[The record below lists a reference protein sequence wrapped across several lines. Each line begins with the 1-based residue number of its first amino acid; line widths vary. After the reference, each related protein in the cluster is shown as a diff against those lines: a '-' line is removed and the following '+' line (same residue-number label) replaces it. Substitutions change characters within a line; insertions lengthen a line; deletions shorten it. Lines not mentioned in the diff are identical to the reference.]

1 MALEGA
7 RVKTIATQLKGGF
20 DELEIVAG
28 HRRAAHGVG
37 LGVEETGLNE
47 LADECGRN
55 LGLRRHLVDGM
66 ICLGKR
72 VVFGLGGLLCGLL
85 RISVA
90 VKDAQICIGRRV
102 KLFLDDRQ
110 RIELRLL
117 HLEDGLE
124 TRNVVVR
131 VHAVAALGALRR
143 NKALALQ
150 ETHLRHR
157 DVGMV
162 DLELFDDLA
171 DSVLGFIRHRVCS
184 PTGTR
189 RLLSA
194 C

>member
-1 MALEGA
+1 MALEGT
-7 RVKTIATQLKGGF
+7 RVKTAATQLKGGLH
-20 DELEIVAG
+20 ESKVAARHG
-28 HRRAAHGVG
+28 RTAHGVR
-37 LGVEETGLNE
+37 LGVEETGLDE
-47 LADECGRN
+47 LAHKCGRN
-55 LGLRRHLVDGM
+55 LGLCRHLVDGM

-72 VVFGLGGLLCGLL
+72 VVFGLGGFLCGLL

-90 VKDAQICIGRRV
+90 VKDAQICIGKRI
-102 KLFLDDRQ
+102 KLFLDDSQ
-110 RIELRLL
+110 GIELRLL

-124 TRNVVVR
+124 ARNVVVR

>member
-7 RVKTIATQLKGGF
+7 RVKTIAAQLKGGF

-28 HRRAAHGVG
+28 HRRATHGVG
-37 LGVEETGLNE
+37 LGVEEAGLDE
-47 LADECGRN
+47 LAHERGGN
-55 LGLRRHLVDGM
+55 LGLCRHLVDGV
-66 ICLGKR
+66 ICLGKC

-102 KLFLDDRQ
+102 KLFLDDSQ
-110 RIELRLL
+110 GIELRLL